1 LDGTIRNAAAPVEAG
16 NPQVRLEI
24 AAIHGQ
30 KLTGRICSGDGVTG
44 NGLAGLKLAVLIV
57 AAASWSGAAMAQA
70 LPPPSYAAPLRST
83 APSQA
88 TTPSPSANM
97 LPPAGGI
104 GTVPA
109 IGQTRSIGQIP
120 TALGGPMPGV
130 PAAAAAMPMG
140 PAPLPGAGGAS
151 QVSLSLAARYGRDV
165 PGQIT
170 NGLLWRVFPARPD
183 SAGNFRA
190 VKEDRSANPVMALP
204 PGDYV
209 VHVSYGL
216 ASAAKAVRLKEAMRE
231 VLEIPAGGIKL
242 EGRVGDVRIPAGQIS
257 FDIYKGSQFDAGE
270 KTPLVQG
277 VGTGDVVVVVPE
289 GAYHIV
295 SNYGDTN
302 AVVRSDIRVQAG
314 KLTDVVVNHRAA
326 LITLKLVS
334 ERGGDPIAS
343 NTSWSVITPGGDVIK
358 ESNGVFPR
366 LVLAEGDYRA
376 IARNDGRT
384 YERDFKVITGVD
396 GEVEVL
402 AR

>member
-1 LDGTIRNAAAPVEAG
+1 
-16 NPQVRLEI
+16 
-24 AAIHGQ
+24 
-30 KLTGRICSGDGVTG
+30 VTG
-44 NGLAGLKLAVLIV
+44 NGLAGVKLAALIV
-57 AAASWSGAAMAQA
+57 AAASWSGAAVAQA
-70 LPPPSYAAPLRST
+70 LPPPSYAAPLRSA
-83 APSQA
+83 APSQGV
-88 TTPSPSANM
+88 TTSPSTNM

-120 TALGGPMPGV
+120 ALGGPVPGA
-130 PAAAAAMPMG
+130 PAAAAPMPIG
-140 PAPLPGAGGAS
+140 PPLPGAGGVP
-151 QVSLSLAARYGRDV
+151 QVSLALAARYGRDV
-165 PGQIT
+165 QGQIA

-183 SAGNFRA
+183 SSGTFRV
-190 VKEDRSANPVMALP
+190 VKEDRSASPVMALP

-216 ASAAKAVRLKEAMRE
+216 ASAAKAVRLKEATRE
-231 VLEIPAGGIKL
+231 ILEIPAGGIKL

-358 ESNGVFPR
+358 ESNGAFPR